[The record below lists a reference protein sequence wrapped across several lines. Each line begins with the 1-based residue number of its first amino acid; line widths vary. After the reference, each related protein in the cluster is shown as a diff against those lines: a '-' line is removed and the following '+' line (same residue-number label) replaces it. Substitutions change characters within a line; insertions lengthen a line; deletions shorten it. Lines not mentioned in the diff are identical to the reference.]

1 MPRDRKPNFKKQ
13 VKINGR
19 VIGIPDGMT
28 KKDFI
33 DWHKENRVHFNAGT
47 NLGFHKRPAMD
58 AIKAAARADGL
69 IPKSDNEHHE
79 KYSIEDLKKMGKYS

>member
-1 MPRDRKPNFKKQ
+1 MPRDRKPQFKQQ

-47 NLGFHKRPAMD
+47 NLGFRKRPAMD

-69 IPKSDNEHHE
+69 IPKSDSEHHE
-79 KYSIEDLKKMGKYS
+79 LRQIKDREKMGKYS

>member
-1 MPRDRKPNFKKQ
+1 MPRDRKPQFKQQ

-19 VIGIPDGMT
+19 VIGIPKGMT

-33 DWHKENRVHFNAGT
+33 DWHKLNRDHFNAGT
-47 NLGFHKRPAMD
+47 NLRFNKRPLTD

-69 IPKSDNEHHE
+69 IPKSDSEQHE
-79 KYSIEDLKKMGKYS
+79 KYSIKDLKKMGKYS